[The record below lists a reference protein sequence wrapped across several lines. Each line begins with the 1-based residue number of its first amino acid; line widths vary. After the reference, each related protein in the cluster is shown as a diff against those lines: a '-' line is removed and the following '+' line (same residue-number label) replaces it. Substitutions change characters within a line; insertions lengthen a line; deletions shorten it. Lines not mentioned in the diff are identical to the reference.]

1 MIVNRK
7 GGKIMK
13 GKLAKFLRKL
23 RLENDEYLKDMASK
37 TGVSISFLS
46 AVENETKKMTD
57 SLLEKII
64 ECYHLTKDQEEEL
77 RIASMEA
84 NKETTIYLDKLTDS
98 QTKLTYRFARRIEN
112 IDDDTLSKI
121 KKLLEENE

>member
-1 MIVNRK
+1 
-7 GGKIMK
+7 MK
-13 GKLAKFLRKL
+13 GRLAKFLRRL

-57 SLLEKII
+57 SLIEKII
-64 ECYHLTKDQEEEL
+64 ENYHLTKEQEEEL

-84 NKETTIYLDKLTDS
+84 NKETIIYLDKLNKS
-98 QTKLTYRFARRIEN
+98 QTELTYRFARRIEN

-121 KKLLEENE
+121 KKLLEENK

>member
-1 MIVNRK
+1 
-7 GGKIMK
+7 MK
-13 GKLAKFLRKL
+13 GRLAKFLRRL

-57 SLLEKII
+57 SLIEKII
-64 ECYHLTKDQEEEL
+64 ENYHLTKEQEEEL

-84 NKETTIYLDKLTDS
+84 NKETTIYLDKLNKS
-98 QTKLTYRFARRIEN
+98 QTELTYRFTRRIEN
-112 IDDDTLSKI
+112 IDDDTLLKI
-121 KKLLEENE
+121 KKLLEENKWSITL

>member
-1 MIVNRK
+1 
-7 GGKIMK
+7 MK
-13 GKLAKFLRKL
+13 GRLAKFLRKL

-46 AVENETKKMTD
+46 AVEYETKKMTY

-64 ECYHLTKDQEEEL
+64 ECYNLTKEQEEEL

-98 QTKLTYRFARRIEN
+98 QTEITYRFARRIEN